1 VISSL
6 PLSATKA
13 THETKFYKN
22 HISHFFY
29 RIYILRRKTIHSGVP
44 TKMKISV
51 HLMIL
56 PLYQFFY
63 LRIYSAYLTSARWK
77 SILRCFIFIMILMS
91 SQIFAGTV
99 YYVDATNGNDS
110 NLGTESFPWK
120 TIQKAANTTVAG
132 DTVIVKAG
140 TYNERISESTSGSS
154 GSSIQYIVN
163 GTVNVQGF
171 NISGNY
177 VKVKGFNCNPTG
189 NKWSSNSTGI
199 YISGDYCIIED
210 NYISDAPYYAILLE
224 STADNCTIRNNQC
237 KRCAFAGMFIQG
249 YNHLVESNEIEDTRC
264 QVKGIEYDD
273 ADGIRVF
280 GSNHTFRGNYIHNI
294 SYSNNPG
301 YKPHIDAFQTWQGDD
316 VTVAENC
323 LFERNWIELMVS
335 LSGWEHGTG
344 WMLEGGA
351 KNITIKNNVVK
362 ACRGVQAGNGSG
374 FKILNNTFIGDLSFP
389 VNHNPAGIWVDS
401 ISNSTIK
408 NNTICEQPWMAIY
421 SSGCSNLDID
431 YNSTYNSNGSIPGGT
446 IQSHDLWARDPK
458 FVSLTRGDY
467 HLQSDS
473 SCIDAGATLSEVA
486 NDYDGNSRPQGPL
499 YDIGAYEYKGARAV
513 TPVASF
519 TAYPTQGASPL
530 LVSFDASA
538 SYDPDGSITSYK
550 WEFGDGG
557 TGSGATTNHTYEK
570 GGTFTAKLTVTDNA
584 NQSSSS
590 TKTISAGSPPVAS
603 FVASPTAG
611 RAPLTVNFDASS
623 SYDPDGTIVSY
634 SWNFGDGTSGTGKI
648 VSHTYT
654 KEGTFTAT
662 LTVKD
667 DISLEG
673 KTSQEIKISSTNVI
687 ASFTTSTRKGEA
699 PLSVTFDASG
709 SKPSD
714 DNGKITSYA
723 WDFGDG
729 TGDSGIKVS
738 HTYAKT
744 GKFIA
749 TLKVTDDKSKT
760 DSTSAEIS
768 VYSKPKALF
777 SFSPT
782 SGVAPLPVTLDASG
796 SYDADGRIVSY
807 LWSFG
812 DGITGTGQKI
822 SHTYTKAGNF
832 TVLLSVTDN
841 EGYSDSLSKTIEVSP
856 GTPPVASFVASP
868 TAGRAPLAVNFD
880 ASASSDPD
888 GTIASYSWSFGDGTS
903 GTGKIVSHTYT
914 REGTFTATLT
924 VKDNGG
930 LEAKTSQEIKIS
942 STNVIASFTTSTRK
956 GEAPLSVTFD
966 ASGSKPSD
974 ANGKITSYAW
984 DFGDGTGDSGIKV
997 SHTFARTGRF
1007 IASLKVTDDKSK
1019 TDSTSAEIS
1028 VYSKPKALFSFSP
1041 TSGVA
1046 PLPVTLDASGSYDAD
1061 GRIVSY
1067 LWSFGDGITGT
1078 GQKISHTYT
1087 KAGNLTIVLIVTDND
1102 GYTDSLSKTIDIYDK
1117 PFPPLNVKVT
1127 KMIDKGRMRS
1137 EGGYII
1143 EWSKNPLNE
1152 GKFNVVKYRI
1162 YRKKENQDNASF
1174 TLIVEVN
1181 SNIFVYEDSN
1191 LSTKENV
1198 KGYTYAISSLDDK
1211 GKESVLS
1218 SPASSQ
1224 NLNSIVYSEPN
1235 KNFKYGEG
1243 KPIKGSKGSD

>member
-1 VISSL
+1 MR
-6 PLSATKA
+6 
-13 THETKFYKN
+13 KF
-22 HISHFFY
+22 
-29 RIYILRRKTIHSGVP
+29 LG
-44 TKMKISV
+44 
-51 HLMIL
+51 
-56 PLYQFFY
+56 
-63 LRIYSAYLTSARWK
+63 
-77 SILRCFIFIMILMS
+77 CFIILIIMIT
-91 SQIFAGTV
+91 SQILAGTN
-99 YYVDATNGNDS
+99 YYVDATIGNDS
-110 NLGTESFPWK
+110 NNGTSPTTPWK
-120 TIQKAANTTVAG
+120 TISKVNSYSFSAG
-132 DTVIVKAG
+132 DVILFKRGQVWREELRTSSSEYLTYSAYGSGNNPVIDGANEQDFCFRCSKNHITVDSIDMKNSNSCCILAQNCNNLTVKNLTVSYAG
-140 TYNERISESTSGSS
+140 TCGIWTEDTTGSILIDNVTALYNGNSGIRVCREKTGGTIKNCLVGYSGQSGAWGMGIDIDSSSNITVENNETHHSYGAGIGGDEFSYCTIQDNEVYANHWGGIDLTGQTSPCQNCIVRRNVIYNHTSLTWAGGIHIWTAATEGHESKNHDIYS
-154 GSSIQYIVN
+154 
-163 GTVNVQGF
+163 
-171 NISGNY
+171 NILY
-177 VKVKGFNCNPTG
+177 G
-189 NKWSSNSTGI
+189 NKLGI
-199 YISGDYCIIED
+199 YIGGR
-210 NYISDAPYYAILLE
+210 A
-224 STADNCTIRNNQC
+224 T
-237 KRCAFAGMFIQG
+237 G
-249 YNHLVESNEIEDTRC
+249 NEIYNNTLYNNYR
-264 QVKGIEYDD
+264 GILITYGETKTVYP
-273 ADGIRVF
+273 
-280 GSNHTFRGNYIHNI
+280 
-294 SYSNNPG
+294 SNN
-301 YKPHIDAFQTWQGDD
+301 I
-316 VTVAENC
+316 
-323 LFERNWIELMVS
+323 
-335 LSGWEHGTG
+335 
-344 WMLEGGA
+344 
-351 KNITIKNNVVK
+351 IKNNIVHSNSQINLEAEK
-362 ACRGVQAGNGSG
+362 DEATNICNYNCYYPDSTSCFQW
-374 FKILNNTFIGDLSFP
+374 NNTYYNTFSGYQSASGQDANSLNSDPLFID
-389 VNHNPAGIWVDS
+389 A
-401 ISNSTIK
+401 SNNDFSLK
-408 NNTICEQPWMAIY
+408 V
-421 SSGCSNLDID
+421 
-431 YNSTYNSNGSIPGGT
+431 GS
-446 IQSHDLWARDPK
+446 L
-458 FVSLTRGDY
+458 
-467 HLQSDS
+467 
-473 SCIDAGATLSEVA
+473 CIDAGINVGLKK
-486 NDYDGNSRPQGPL
+486 DYHGTIIPQGYAP
-499 YDIGAYEYKGARAV
+499 DIGAYEYEGTRSEP
-513 TPVASF
+513 PVASF

-538 SYDPDGSITSYK
+538 SYDPDGSLTSYK

-557 TGSGATTNHTYEK
+557 TGSGVTTSHTYEK

-623 SYDPDGTIVSY
+623 SYDPDGTIASY
-634 SWNFGDGTSGTGKI
+634 SWNFGDGSSGSGKI
-648 VSHTYT
+648 VSYTYT

-714 DNGKITSYA
+714 DNGKITSYV

-768 VYSKPKALF
+768 VYSKPKPLF
-777 SFSPT
+777 TLSPI
-782 SGVAPLPVTLDASG
+782 SGVAPLPVTFDASS
-796 SYDADGRIVSY
+796 SYDSDGSIVSY
-807 LWSFG
+807 VWLFG
-812 DGITGTGQKI
+812 DGTTGSGQKVT
-822 SHTYTKAGNF
+822 HTYTKAGNF

-841 EGYSDSLSKTIEVSP
+841 EGYSDSLSKTIDVSP

-942 STNVIASFTTSTRK
+942 STNAIASFTASARK
-956 GEAPLSVTFD
+956 GEAPLNVTFD

-997 SHTFARTGRF
+997 SHTFARSGRF
-1007 IASLKVTDDKSK
+1007 IATLKVTDDKTK
-1019 TDSTSAEIS
+1019 TDSSSAEIS
-1028 VYSKPKALFSFSP
+1028 IYSKPKALFSLSP
-1041 TSGVA
+1041 ISGVA
-1046 PLPVTLDASGSYDAD
+1046 PLLVTLDASSSYDAD
-1061 GRIVSY
+1061 GRIISY
-1067 LWSFGDGITGT
+1067 VWSFGDGTTGS
-1078 GQKISHTYT
+1078 GQKVTHTYT
-1087 KAGNLTIVLIVTDND
+1087 RSGNFKVVLTVTDNE
-1102 GYTDSLSKTIDIYDK
+1102 GYSDSLSKTIDVVDK

-1127 KMIDKGRMRS
+1127 KIIDKDRMRS

-1162 YRKKENQDNASF
+1162 YRKKENQGNADF
-1174 TLIVEVN
+1174 TLIAEVN

-1198 KGYTYAISSLDDK
+1198 KGYTYALSSLDDK

-1218 SPASSQ
+1218 SPVSSQ

-1243 KPIKGSKGSD
+1243 KPVKGSKGSY